1 MSTFLFHTQI
11 ISINYQDV
19 TIQTCLPLVHLS
31 FLHYYLP
38 IHNFVSYQNHNINAM
53 KKIFLLQTIS
63 LLLISSNIYAQEKI
77 SLTLSNKKPSNTQ
90 SQIPIDVSIEETT
103 IMILFKENSTYQVI
117 VKGEVGIVYQNFLQL
132 LPQKLFISNY
142 SHIRRGITASSSTI
156 WKETK

>member
-1 MSTFLFHTQI
+1 
-11 ISINYQDV
+11 
-19 TIQTCLPLVHLS
+19 
-31 FLHYYLP
+31 
-38 IHNFVSYQNHNINAM
+38 M

-117 VKGEVGIVYQNFLQL
+117 VKGEVGKLLTATTAETIRIELLPYKEGNYSILFYDMEGNEIEGNFLLQ
-132 LPQKLFISNY
+132 
-142 SHIRRGITASSSTI
+142 
-156 WKETK
+156 